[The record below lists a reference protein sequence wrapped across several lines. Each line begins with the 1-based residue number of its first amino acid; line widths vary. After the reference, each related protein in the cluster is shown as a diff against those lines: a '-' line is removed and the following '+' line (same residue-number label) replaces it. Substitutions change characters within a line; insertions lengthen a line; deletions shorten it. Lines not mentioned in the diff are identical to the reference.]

1 MNWENR
7 IDNIYTIDT
16 MYKIDNYR
24 EPTFWHR
31 EFSSMLCGDLEG
43 NLKKKGGAICI
54 GTADSLCYI
63 VETNTT

>member
-1 MNWENR
+1 MDTNREKQVGMNWENR

-43 NLKKKGGAICI
+43 NLKKKGG
-54 GTADSLCYI
+54 GLY
-63 VETNTT
+63 V

>member
-1 MNWENR
+1 MDTNREKQVRMNWENR

-31 EFSSMLCGDLEG
+31 EFSSMLCCDLEG
-43 NLKKKGGAICI
+43 NLKKIKGGYMYRY
-54 GTADSLCYI
+54 S
-63 VETNTT
+63 

>member
-43 NLKKKGGAICI
+43 NLKKIKGGYMYRY
-54 GTADSLCYI
+54 S
-63 VETNTT
+63 